1 MPEAG
6 LQVFAETDLFAE
18 GGRTAYTAYDNP
30 LLPVVMSGY
39 ESALAAGLVGN
50 GLYGPNSYLDPENK
64 VFKVANV
71 GRDINAKNDGQYG
84 FALRYV
90 AEELN
95 LSRAEVHG
103 VVITHGTDTLEETA
117 WWLHS
122 VLEAS
127 KPVVLAAAMRPATA

>member
-1 MPEAG
+1 M
-6 LQVFAETDLFAE
+6 
-18 GGRTAYTAYDNP
+18 
-30 LLPVVMSGY
+30 LPVVMSGY

-95 LSRAEVHG
+95 LTEFGFYFVNYHAKEPQLVVDLTHYEGGCAEFCVTGVRGYCCGSR
-103 VVITHGTDTLEETA
+103 
-117 WWLHS
+117 S
-122 VLEAS
+122 S
-127 KPVVLAAAMRPATA
+127 